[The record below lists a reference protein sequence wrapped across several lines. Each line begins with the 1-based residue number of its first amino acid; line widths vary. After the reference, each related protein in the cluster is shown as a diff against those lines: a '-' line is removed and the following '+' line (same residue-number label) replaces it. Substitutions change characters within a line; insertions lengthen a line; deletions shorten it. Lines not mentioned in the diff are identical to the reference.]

1 MKQSESD
8 LLPDNLAGCP
18 CCDMLGETRGN
29 RKHQSDKLK
38 GGEWLMSNPFEGA
51 WYYIWIWGVFIY
63 TKK

>member
-38 GGEWLMSNPFEGA
+38 GGE
-51 WYYIWIWGVFIY
+51 
-63 TKK
+63 